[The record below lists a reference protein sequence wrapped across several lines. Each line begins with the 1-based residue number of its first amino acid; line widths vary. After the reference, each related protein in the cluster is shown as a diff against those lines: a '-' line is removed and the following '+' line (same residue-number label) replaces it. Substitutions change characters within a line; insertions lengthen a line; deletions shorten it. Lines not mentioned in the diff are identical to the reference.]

1 MTPAVPAAPAATAP
15 TWTRAL
21 TRRRRA
27 LYISSPIGLGHAQRD
42 LAIADELRVLRP
54 DLEIDWLAQT
64 PVTSVLESR
73 GERIHP
79 LSAELASESA
89 HITAESSEHDLN
101 AFQAIRRMDEI
112 LVANFMVF
120 LDAVEGG
127 EYDLVIGDEAWDIDH
142 FLHENPELK
151 RTAFAWMTDFV
162 GWLPMPSGGEREAFL
177 TADYNA
183 EMIEHVERF
192 PRIRDRA
199 IFVGEPDD
207 IVTDDFGP
215 GLPSIREWTE
225 RHYAFSGYVTGFD
238 PIPLIETRETL
249 RRDLGYHPDERVVI
263 VTVGGSGVGEAL
275 LRRVIESY
283 PDAARRVAGLRL
295 IAVAGP
301 RIDPAGLAA
310 PVGVEVR
317 AFVPDLYRHL
327 AACDLAVVQGG
338 LTTTME
344 LAAARR
350 PFLYFPLR
358 DHFEQNRH
366 VRHRLDRYRAGRY
379 MDYDASP
386 PEVIAEAIADEIDRR
401 VEYKP
406 VESDGAARAAALIA
420 PLI

>member
-1 MTPAVPAAPAATAP
+1 V
-15 TWTRAL
+15 
-21 TRRRRA
+21 
-27 LYISSPIGLGHAQRD
+27 
-42 LAIADELRVLRP
+42 AIADELRLLQP
-54 DLEIDWLAQT
+54 DLEIDWLAQH
-64 PVTSVLESR
+64 PVSDVLEAR

-89 HITAESSEHDLN
+89 HFTAEASDHDLN

-120 LDAVEGG
+120 HDAVEAG
-127 EYDLVIGDEAWDIDH
+127 EYDLVVGDEAWDVDH
-142 FLHENPELK
+142 YLHENPELK

-207 IVTDDFGP
+207 IVPDDFGP

-238 PIPLIETRETL
+238 PAPLVERRAEL
-249 RRDLGYHPDERVVI
+249 RRELGYHEDERVVI
-263 VTVGGSGVGEAL
+263 VTIGGSGVGEAL
-275 LRRVIESY
+275 LRRVIASY
-283 PDAARRVAGLRL
+283 PDAARRVNGLRM

-301 RIDPAGLAA
+301 RIDPAVLDA
-310 PVGVEVR
+310 PAGVEVR
-317 AFVPDLYRHL
+317 AYVPELYKHL

-344 LAAARR
+344 LAATRR

-358 DHFEQNRH
+358 NHFEQNRH
-366 VRHRLDRYRAGRY
+366 VRHRLARYGAGRY

-386 PEVIAEAIADEIDRR
+386 PEVIAEAIAAEIDRPIAYR
-401 VEYKP
+401 P
-406 VESDGAARAAALIA
+406 VERDGAARAAALIA

>member
-1 MTPAVPAAPAATAP
+1 MTT
-15 TWTRAL
+15 TWSRAL
-21 TRRRRA
+21 RRQRRA

-42 LAIADELRVLRP
+42 VSIADELRKLHP
-54 DLEIDWLAQT
+54 DLEIDWLAQH
-64 PVTSVLESR
+64 PVTAVLESR

-79 LSAELASESA
+79 MSAELASESA

-112 LVANFMVF
+112 LLANFMVF
-120 LDAVEGG
+120 LDVVEAG
-127 EYDLVIGDEAWDIDH
+127 EYDLVVGDEAWDVDH

-162 GWLPMPSGGEREAFL
+162 GWLPMPAGGDREAFV

-207 IVTDDFGP
+207 IVPDDFGP
-215 GLPSIREWTE
+215 GLPSIRDWTA
-225 RHYAFSGYVTGFD
+225 RHFAFSGYVTGFD
-238 PIPLIETRETL
+238 PAPLIEGREVL
-249 RRDLGYHPDERVVI
+249 RRELGFQADERVVI
-263 VTVGGSGVGEAL
+263 VAVGGSGVGEAL
-275 LRRVIESY
+275 LRRVIASY
-283 PDAARRVAGLRL
+283 PDAARRVNGLRM

-301 RIDPAGLAA
+301 RIDPSSLGT
-310 PVGVEVR
+310 PSGVEVR
-317 AFVPDLYRHL
+317 AFVPSLYRHL

-366 VRHRLDRYRAGRY
+366 VRHRLERYGAGRC
-379 MDYDASP
+379 MDYATST
-386 PEVIAEAIADEIDRR
+386 PEIIAEAIAAELDRPIDYR
-401 VEYKP
+401 P

-420 PLI
+420 PLV

>member
-1 MTPAVPAAPAATAP
+1 MT
-15 TWTRAL
+15 TWTRGLA
-21 TRRRRA
+21 RGRRA

-42 LAIADELRVLRP
+42 VAIADELRKLHP
-54 DLEIDWLAQT
+54 DLEIDWLAQH
-64 PVTSVLESR
+64 PVTAVLESHD
-73 GERIHP
+73 ERIHP
-79 LSAELASESA
+79 LSAQLASESA

-112 LVANFMVF
+112 LLNNFMVF
-120 LDAVEGG
+120 HDAVTEG
-127 EYDLVIGDEAWDIDH
+127 EYDLVVGDEAWDIDH
-142 FLHENPELK
+142 YLHENPELK

-162 GWLPMPSGGEREAFL
+162 GWLPMPSGGEREAFV

-199 IFVGEPDD
+199 VFVGEPDD
-207 IVTDDFGP
+207 IVPDDFGP
-215 GLPSIREWTE
+215 GLPRIRDWTE

-238 PIPLIETRETL
+238 PLPLIERREEL
-249 RRDLGYHPDERVVI
+249 RRELGYRSDERVVI

-275 LRRVIESY
+275 LRKVIASY
-283 PDAARRVAGLRL
+283 PDAARRVNGLRM

-301 RIDPAGLAA
+301 RIDPASLGAA
-310 PVGVEVR
+310 PSVEVR
-317 AFVPDLYRHL
+317 AFVPELYRHL

-366 VRHRLDRYRAGRY
+366 VRYRLERYGAGRC
-379 MDYDASP
+379 MDYATST
-386 PEVIAEAIADEIDRR
+386 PEIIAEAIAAELDRPIDYR
-401 VEYKP
+401 P
-406 VESDGAARAAALIA
+406 VETDGAARAAALIA
-420 PLI
+420 PLL

>member
-1 MTPAVPAAPAATAP
+1 LTASSP
-15 TWTRAL
+15 SRSWTHAL
-21 TRRRRA
+21 ARRRRA

-42 LAIADELRVLRP
+42 VAIADELRVLHP
-54 DLEIDWLAQT
+54 DLEIDWLAQH
-64 PVTSVLESR
+64 PVTAVLEAR
-73 GERIHP
+73 GERVHP
-79 LSAELASESA
+79 MSSELASESA
-89 HITAESSEHDLN
+89 HITSESSEHDLN

-120 LDAVEGG
+120 HDTVTEG
-127 EYDLVIGDEAWDIDH
+127 EYDLVIGDEAWEVDH
-142 FLHENPELK
+142 YLHENPEIK

-162 GWLPMPSGGEREAFL
+162 GWLPMPAGGEREAFV

-207 IVTDDFGP
+207 IVPDDFGP
-215 GLPSIREWTE
+215 GLPAIRDWTE

-238 PIPLIETRETL
+238 PAPLIERREEL
-249 RRDLGYHPDERVVI
+249 RRELGYHADELVVI

-275 LRRVIESY
+275 LRRVIAAY
-283 PDAARRVAGLRL
+283 PDAARRVNGLRM

-301 RIDPAGLAA
+301 RIDPAILEA
-310 PVGVEVR
+310 PTGVEVR
-317 AFVPDLYRHL
+317 AFVPELYKHL

-358 DHFEQNRH
+358 NHFEQNRH
-366 VRHRLDRYRAGRY
+366 VRHRLDRYGAGRY
-379 MDYDASP
+379 MDYATSP
-386 PEVIAEAIADEIDRR
+386 PEVIAEAIAAEIERPVDWR
-401 VEYKP
+401 P